1 MRALTLILSAA
12 ALFALLYY
20 LWRFRA
26 KPMTVASVP
35 GEDWQRTEE
44 VLEEAAT
51 GRTLRIWIDP
61 VDGSRHA
68 VAELGQS

>member
-12 ALFALLYY
+12 AMITLLLY

-26 KPMTVASVP
+26 RPMKVASVP
-35 GEDWQRTEE
+35 GEDWRPTDE
-44 VLEEAAT
+44 VLQESTT

-61 VDGSRHA
+61 ADGSRHA
-68 VAELGQS
+68 VAELH